1 MADYHT
7 VYKGPEGQT
16 TQWDDIQRKM
26 GNLPAK
32 EPVKKADPFTP
43 EREETRNKDW
53 VDSKAADELEELE
66 DEFDDDRFLEQYRSG
81 SLSATSSVALTS
93 FQSHRRFMHVQA
105 RKD

>member
-43 EREETRNKDW
+43 EREDTKNKKWIDG
-53 VDSKAADELEELE
+53 KAVDELEELE
-66 DEFDDDRFLEQYRSG
+66 DEFDDDRFLEQYRYSCACFV
-81 SLSATSSVALTS
+81 LVPP
-93 FQSHRRFMHVQA
+93 RV
-105 RKD
+105 